1 MGFIYNGISSQSMRV
16 KARLSNWQ
24 AVPSLRNSFVTVPG
38 RPGVADFGTDSAEKV
53 ITVHCNVF
61 PQRSFAELVRVLD
74 EMADWLNP
82 DFGTQRLI
90 LDDVPDRYFS
100 ARLYEAVDC
109 ERLIR
114 SAGSFDLRFVC
125 PDPHAYALTD
135 ETYTIATMGTHALQR
150 EKGNTVSEPVYRLR
164 GVIRTAEKIFLT
176 TNDEELQV
184 VGPLADGETLII
196 DSGLVTAKVVNEE
209 GETLRNGLPCLK
221 ELNFP
226 ALYKGTNTVKVAVE
240 NATFVD
246 LNIEAHSRWR

>member
-24 AVPSLRNSFVTVPG
+24 AVPSPQLVCDGSRQAG
-38 RPGVADFGTDSAEKV
+38 RRGLWHRQRREGHHGTLQCLS
-53 ITVHCNVF
+53 
-61 PQRSFAELVRVLD
+61 QRSFAELVQVLD

-125 PDPHAYALTD
+125 R
-135 ETYTIATMGTHALQR
+135 THTPMR
-150 EKGNTVSEPVYRLR
+150 SPTKHTPSP
-164 GVIRTAEKIFLT
+164 
-176 TNDEELQV
+176 
-184 VGPLADGETLII
+184 
-196 DSGLVTAKVVNEE
+196 
-209 GETLRNGLPCLK
+209 
-221 ELNFP
+221 
-226 ALYKGTNTVKVAVE
+226 
-240 NATFVD
+240 
-246 LNIEAHSRWR
+246 